1 MANLLELL
9 KTYDQFREQATA
21 QPAAGDAGRKSE
33 KPTAAGAAQGTPRP
47 LPFGPPSA
55 PPPVEPASADPFP
68 PSSPVTGTS
77 QPVPWGRSAGQAEAP
92 AAPPPVAPP
101 TVPPPTPFPSAAPQE
116 PVASPAGPVAAPLG
130 FGMPSQASPATDPE
144 GLYRQALLSVSRMFE
159 AAVMENITPGRLLA
173 TIGELEE
180 LAPLVVESTALGR
193 GLLRKAM
200 GTYAEGEG
208 FVLPHSVNVAILA
221 VQLGRELEF
230 EPASLLNL
238 CMAGFTHDVGSV
250 QLPQGL
256 LTKSE
261 SLTPSEWDEMR
272 SRPTHS
278 YETLSNLGSR
288 YEHIA
293 EIAHQVYERLD
304 GSGYPKGLQG
314 DEILP
319 EARILGTVDFFES
332 FAHPR
337 PYKATLPGTAN
348 HGIQMLMQMA
358 DKFGAA
364 TLKALVGSIG
374 LFPIGSY
381 VRLSSGEIGRVV
393 DVKKENP
400 MRPEV
405 EVLLNSERQPPR
417 QPRTLDLLAIP
428 HIYVSRALTASDLR
442 ELGLLPPPSE
452 MPQMAKLEQGHS

>member
-9 KTYDQFREQATA
+9 KTYDEFRDKTTAQETPARGASDASGDAGAPVPPAPPATLPLGLPPSPDPE
-21 QPAAGDAGRKSE
+21 QPAAE
-33 KPTAAGAAQGTPRP
+33 IPT
-47 LPFGPPSA
+47 PPA
-55 PPPVEPASADPFP
+55 PPVAGP
-68 PSSPVTGTS
+68 S
-77 QPVPWGRSAGQAEAP
+77 QPVPWTEAERQP
-92 AAPPPVAPP
+92 AAEKSTLAEPRATPAPFPPAAFPPPVAAPAVGPAAP
-101 TVPPPTPFPSAAPQE
+101 TVAPTPQPTGDA
-116 PVASPAGPVAAPLG
+116 
-130 FGMPSQASPATDPE
+130 ATDSEPE
-144 GLYRQALLSVSRMFE
+144 ALYRQALLSVSRMFE

-180 LAPLVVESTALGR
+180 LAPLVVDSTARGR

-230 EPASLLNL
+230 ESPSLLNL
-238 CMAGFTHDVGSV
+238 CMAGFTHDIGSV
-250 QLPQGL
+250 RLPQGL

-261 SLTPSEWDEMR
+261 SLTPTEWDEMR

-278 YETLSNLGSR
+278 YETLRNLGER
-288 YEHIA
+288 YEHVA

-337 PYKATLPGTAN
+337 PYKTTLPGTAN

-417 QPRTLDLLAIP
+417 HPRTLDLLVIP

-452 MPQMAKLEQGHS
+452 MPQMTKLEEGLS

>member
-1 MANLLELL
+1 MANLLKLI
-9 KTYDQFREQATA
+9 KTYDDFRDEGAKPKTAKDKPGASAAPPSKFEEAIRPAAPQAQGPQTMVPSQPVETPEPPAPAGLGEAPVAPA
-21 QPAAGDAGRKSE
+21 QPAAPDY
-33 KPTAAGAAQGTPRP
+33 AAPDPSPGASMTGVSTTP
-47 LPFGPPSA
+47 A
-55 PPPVEPASADPFP
+55 EPD
-68 PSSPVTGTS
+68 
-77 QPVPWGRSAGQAEAP
+77 AEA
-92 AAPPPVAPP
+92 
-101 TVPPPTPFPSAAPQE
+101 
-116 PVASPAGPVAAPLG
+116 
-130 FGMPSQASPATDPE
+130 
-144 GLYRQALLSVSRMFE
+144 LYQQALLSVSRLFE
-159 AAVMENITPGRLLA
+159 GAVMENITPGRLA
-173 TIGELEE
+173 STVTELEE
-180 LAPLVVESTALGR
+180 LSPLVVASMRRGR

-200 GTYAEGEG
+200 ATYAEGEG

-221 VQLGRELEF
+221 VELGDELELA
-230 EPASLLNL
+230 EQSLLDL
-238 CMAGFTHDVGSV
+238 CLAGFIHDIGSV
-250 QLPQGL
+250 SLPQGL

-261 SLTPSEWDEMR
+261 SLTPSEWDDMR

-278 YETLSNLGSR
+278 YETVRRLGSR
-288 YEHIA
+288 YEQVA
-293 EIAHQVYERLD
+293 QIAHQVYERLD

-332 FAHPR
+332 FSHPR
-337 PYKATLPGTAN
+337 PYKTTLPGTAN

-405 EVLLNSERQPPR
+405 EVLLNNERQPPR
-417 QPRTLDLLAIP
+417 NPRTLDLLAIP

-452 MPQMAKLEQGHS
+452 MPKLATFENGHS

>member
-1 MANLLELL
+1 MANLLRLVN
-9 KTYDQFREQATA
+9 TYDAFKAEGAKPKHAKDKPAKNKPGAAAAPSRKFEDAIR
-21 QPAAGDAGRKSE
+21 PAA
-33 KPTAAGAAQGTPRP
+33 PQAQNPQAVAP
-47 LPFGPPSA
+47 QQPVASSA
-55 PPPVEPASADPFP
+55 PPASAAP
-68 PSSPVTGTS
+68 PRPSPPPEPPAPGRPLEVPIA
-77 QPVPWGRSAGQAEAP
+77 PVHP
-92 AAPPPVAPP
+92 AAPDCA
-101 TVPPPTPFPSAAPQE
+101 TPDTPRGTGITGVSTTPIE
-116 PVASPAGPVAAPLG
+116 PDTEAEA
-130 FGMPSQASPATDPE
+130 
-144 GLYRQALLSVSRMFE
+144 LYSRALLSVSRLFE
-159 AAVMENITPGRLLA
+159 AAVMENITPGRLAA
-173 TIGELEE
+173 TVVDLEQ
-180 LAPLVVESTALGR
+180 LSPLVVASATNGR

-221 VQLGRELEF
+221 VQLGDALDFAHE
-230 EPASLLNL
+230 SLLDL
-238 CMAGFTHDVGSV
+238 CLAGFIHDIGSV
-250 QLPQGL
+250 SLPHGL

-261 SLTPSEWDEMR
+261 SLTPSEWDDMR

-278 YETLSNLGSR
+278 YETIRRLGDR
-288 YEHIA
+288 YEQVA
-293 EIAHQVYERLD
+293 QIAHQVYERLD

-319 EARILGTVDFFES
+319 EARILGTVDFYES

-337 PYKATLPGTAN
+337 PYKTTLPGIAN

-405 EVLLNSERQPPR
+405 EVLLNNEHQPPGN
-417 QPRTLDLLAIP
+417 PRTLNLLAIP

-452 MPQMAKLEQGHS
+452 MPKLPRLENGHS

>member
-1 MANLLELL
+1 MVNLLQLI
-9 KTYDQFREQATA
+9 KTYDDFKEEGTQPKTA
-21 QPAAGDAGRKSE
+21 QKKPGASAAPFPKFDEAIRPAAPRAQN
-33 KPTAAGAAQGTPRP
+33 PQTVAAPRP
-47 LPFGPPSA
+47 AASSPPPAQAAPTPPPPASVA
-55 PPPVEPASADPFP
+55 PPRPSRPVETP
-68 PSSPVTGTS
+68 
-77 QPVPWGRSAGQAEAP
+77 EAP
-92 AAPPPVAPP
+92 AAAGLVKAPIAPIQP
-101 TVPPPTPFPSAAPQE
+101 TAADHATPDPSLGARMTGVSTAPAAPDTE
-116 PVASPAGPVAAPLG
+116 AEA
-130 FGMPSQASPATDPE
+130 
-144 GLYRQALLSVSRMFE
+144 LYRQALLSVSRLFE
-159 AAVMENITPGRLLA
+159 AAVMENITPGRLA
-173 TIGELEE
+173 STVTELEE
-180 LAPLVVESTALGR
+180 LCPLVVASTTGGR

-221 VQLGRELEF
+221 VQLGGELEF
-230 EPASLLNL
+230 AEQSLLDL
-238 CMAGFTHDVGSV
+238 CLAGFIHDIGSV
-250 QLPQGL
+250 NLPQGL

-261 SLTPSEWDEMR
+261 SLTPSEWDDMR
-272 SRPTHS
+272 SRPTQS
-278 YETLSNLGSR
+278 YETIRRLGSR
-288 YEHIA
+288 YEQVAQIS
-293 EIAHQVYERLD
+293 HQVYERLD
-304 GSGYPKGLQG
+304 GSGYPKGLQD

-337 PYKATLPGTAN
+337 PYKTTLPGTAN

-405 EVLLNSERQPPR
+405 EVLLNGEHQPSR
-417 QPRTLDLLAIP
+417 NPRTLDLLALP

-452 MPQMAKLEQGHS
+452 MPKLARLENDHS